1 MIEFDDVSKTYP
13 NGARAIEKLSLT
25 AQTGKLTVLVGPSG
39 CGKTTSLR
47 MVNRLIRPSSG
58 TIRLNGDDAARLD
71 ETELRRR
78 VGYVIQHVGLFP
90 HRTVEHNVA
99 VTARLTGKPRRQ
111 AVEVARELLERVGLG
126 SEFFRRY
133 PWQLS
138 GGQQQRVG
146 VARALAAESE
156 FMLMDEPFSA
166 VDPVV
171 RSQLQDEFLR
181 LQREFGKTIVMVTH
195 DVDEALRLGDR
206 IAVFREGGHIAQFD
220 TPEVLLTAPKDDF
233 VATFLGSERGYRS
246 LAFRSGVRVRP
257 APVPTVTLDER
268 SGPSGPASDE
278 WRLAVGGSG
287 RPIGW
292 LPPFEPVERE
302 RLLPCGATAGPDASL
317 RDLLNAALSSPS
329 SAGLVLDDD
338 GGVAGVVPIDAVLP
352 EIAAGTRATSPN
364 EGAPC

>member
-1 MIEFDDVSKTYP
+1 MIEFDEVSKTYP
-13 NGARAIEKLSLT
+13 NGARAIENLSLT
-25 AQTGKLTVLVGPSG
+25 AETGQLTVFVGPSG

-90 HRTVEHNVA
+90 HRTIEHNVA
-99 VTARLTGKPRRQ
+99 VTARLTGKPRKQ

-126 SEFFRRY
+126 PEFFRRY

-156 FMLMDEPFSA
+156 FLLMDEPFSA
-166 VDPVV
+166 VDPIV
-171 RSQLQDEFLR
+171 RTQLQDEFLR
-181 LQREFGKTIVMVTH
+181 LQREFGKTIIMVTH

-220 TPEVLLTAPKDDF
+220 TPDTLLSAPKDDF
-233 VATFLGSERGYRS
+233 VAAFLGSERGYRS
-246 LAFRSGVRVRP
+246 LAFRHGEGLRP
-257 APVPTVTLDER
+257 VPVPTVSLDDPGTPEDER
-268 SGPSGPASDE
+268 
-278 WRLAVGGSG
+278 WRLAVDESG
-287 RPIGW
+287 RPVGW
-292 LPPFEPVERE
+292 LPPYEPAERA
-302 RLLPCGATAGPDASL
+302 RLLPCGATAGPNASL

-329 SAGLVLDDD
+329 SAALVVDGE

-352 EIAAGTRATSPN
+352 ELAPSKGAAR
-364 EGAPC
+364 C